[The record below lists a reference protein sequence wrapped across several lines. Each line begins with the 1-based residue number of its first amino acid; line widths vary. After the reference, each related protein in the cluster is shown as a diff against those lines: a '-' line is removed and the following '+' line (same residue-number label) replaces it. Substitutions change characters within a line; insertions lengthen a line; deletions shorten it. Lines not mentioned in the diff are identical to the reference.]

1 MTEEILKTKIKAKSE
16 ILEMLKLEPVSIHLN
31 FKDTKY
37 IFSTGKSLLAF
48 IKFFINIKTN
58 KKLKKLNQKLNNL

>member
-37 IFSTGKSLLAF
+37 IFSTDKSLLAF
-48 IKFFINIKTN
+48 IKFLSI
-58 KKLKKLNQKLNNL
+58 